1 MENSQMG
8 KQIIQKQKKQGKP
21 RILFTKH
28 DIPEEKNSDKYQ
40 SMIKFLNE
48 FEISIDEYANYL
60 ESQSETSILSTTNTS
75 STDTTCSTC
84 TSY

>member
-8 KQIIQKQKKQGKP
+8 KQIIRKQKKQGKP
-21 RILFTKH
+21 QILFTKD

-40 SMIKFLNE
+40 SMITFLNE

>member
-8 KQIIQKQKKQGKP
+8 KQIIRKQKKQGKP
-21 RILFTKH
+21 QILFTKD

-40 SMIKFLNE
+40 SMITFLNE

-75 STDTTCSTC
+75 STDTSCSTC

>member
-1 MENSQMG
+1 MG

-40 SMIKFLNE
+40 SMITFLNE